1 MPLAIFDLLNSM
13 NFDLKRSVD
22 LRWFFDP
29 VLHSSLDDLVN
40 KRKRW
45 LFEIG
50 PTFLRQNIS
59 EKFLQ
64 KWQIGFNKFM
74 QIKQYWRHLHVY
86 VLCLPWVVAREIF
99 PFPASKLWP
108 VRCAWNV
115 VTDPIFRKSVLLE
128 DCYEPNIQR
137 FSCLLCDLRKQ
148 LDPMFHWMKDAGS
161 N

>member
-1 MPLAIFDLLNSM
+1 MGLAIFDLLNSM

-22 LRWFFDP
+22 LRWFFDL

-50 PTFLRQNIS
+50 PTYLRQNIS

-64 KWQIGFNKFM
+64 KWQVEFNKFT
-74 QIKQYWRHLHVY
+74 QVKQYWRHLHIY

-115 VTDPIFRKSVLLE
+115 VTDPILRKSVLWE
-128 DCYEPNIQR
+128 NCIEPNIQQ
-137 FSCLLCDLRKQ
+137 FSCLLCELRKQ